1 MEETMPIHQEG
12 VRDSNRIPDM
22 NLMPQEDLQAY
33 LNAIEPFGG
42 EMLQRKSRRLS
53 QIQINSRKSPEYP
66 NLSDQGL
73 RQHLIETE
81 WEDELPL
88 SA

>member
-1 MEETMPIHQEG
+1 MPIHQEG
-12 VRDSNRIPDM
+12 VRDSSGIPDL
-22 NLMPQEDLQAY
+22 NLLPQEDLQAY

-42 EMLQRKSRRLS
+42 EMLRRKSRRLS
-53 QIQINSRKSPEYP
+53 QIQINSRKSPENP

-81 WEDELPL
+81 WEEELPL

>member
-1 MEETMPIHQEG
+1 MPIHQEG
-12 VRDSNRIPDM
+12 VWNSSRIPDL
-22 NLMPQEDLQAY
+22 NILPQEDLQAY
-33 LNAIEPFGG
+33 LNAIDPFGG
-42 EMLQRKSRRLS
+42 EMLLRKSRRLS

>member
-1 MEETMPIHQEG
+1 MPIHQEG
-12 VRDSNRIPDM
+12 VRDSSRILD
-22 NLMPQEDLQAY
+22 LKLLPQEDLQAY
-33 LNAIEPFGG
+33 LNAIKPFDG
-42 EMLQRKSRRLS
+42 EMLRRKSRRLS
-53 QIQINSRKSPEYP
+53 QIQINSRKSPENP

>member
-1 MEETMPIHQEG
+1 MPIHQEG
-12 VRDSNRIPDM
+12 VGDSSRIPDL
-22 NLMPQEDLQAY
+22 NLLPQEDLQAY

-42 EMLQRKSRRLS
+42 EMLRRKSRRLS
-53 QIQINSRKSPEYP
+53 QIQINSQKSPENP

>member
-1 MEETMPIHQEG
+1 MPIHEEG
-12 VRDSNRIPDM
+12 VRDSSRIPDM
-22 NLMPQEDLQAY
+22 NLLPQEDLQAY

-42 EMLQRKSRRLS
+42 EMLRRKSRRLS
-53 QIQINSRKSPEYP
+53 QSQIKSRKSPENP

>member
-1 MEETMPIHQEG
+1 MQIHQEG
-12 VRDSNRIPDM
+12 VRDSSRIPDL
-22 NLMPQEDLQAY
+22 NLLPQEDLQAY

-53 QIQINSRKSPEYP
+53 QIQINSRKNPEYP

>member
-1 MEETMPIHQEG
+1 MYKALALEPEDRYQDVT
-12 VRDSNRIPDM
+12 S
-22 NLMPQEDLQAY
+22 LTEDLQAY

-42 EMLQRKSRRLS
+42 EMLRRKSRRLS
-53 QIQINSRKSPEYP
+53 QIQINSQKSPENP

>member
-1 MEETMPIHQEG
+1 MPIHQEG
-12 VRDSNRIPDM
+12 VWNSSRIPDL
-22 NLMPQEDLQAY
+22 NILPQEDLQAY

-42 EMLQRKSRRLS
+42 EMLRRKSRRLP

>member
-12 VRDSNRIPDM
+12 VRDSSRIPDM

-42 EMLQRKSRRLS
+42 EMLRRKSRRLS

-81 WEDELPL
+81 WDDELPL

>member
-1 MEETMPIHQEG
+1 MPIHQEG

-42 EMLQRKSRRLS
+42 EMLRRKSRRLS
-53 QIQINSRKSPEYP
+53 QIQINSRKSPEYL

-73 RQHLIETE
+73 RQHLSETE

>member
-1 MEETMPIHQEG
+1 MPIHQEG
-12 VRDSNRIPDM
+12 VRNSSRIPDL
-22 NLMPQEDLQAY
+22 NILPQEDLQAY

-42 EMLQRKSRRLS
+42 EMLRRKSRRLS

-73 RQHLIETE
+73 RQHLIKTE

>member
-1 MEETMPIHQEG
+1 MPIHQEG
-12 VRDSNRIPDM
+12 VRDSIRIPDL
-22 NLMPQEDLQAY
+22 NLLPQEDLQAY
-33 LNAIEPFGG
+33 LNAIEPFAG
-42 EMLQRKSRRLS
+42 EMLRRKSIKLS
-53 QIQINSRKSPEYP
+53 QIQINSRKNPEYP

-73 RQHLIETE
+73 RQHLIETK

>member
-1 MEETMPIHQEG
+1 MPIHQEG
-12 VRDSNRIPDM
+12 VWDSSRIPDL
-22 NLMPQEDLQAY
+22 NILPQEDLQDY

-42 EMLQRKSRRLS
+42 EMLRRKSRRLS
-53 QIQINSRKSPEYP
+53 QIQINSKKGPEYP

-73 RQHLIETE
+73 CQHMIDTE

>member
-1 MEETMPIHQEG
+1 MPIHQEG
-12 VRDSNRIPDM
+12 VRDSSRIPDL

-42 EMLQRKSRRLS
+42 EMLRRKSRRLS

-73 RQHLIETE
+73 RQHLIKTE
-81 WEDELPL
+81 WEYELPL

>member
-1 MEETMPIHQEG
+1 MPIHQEG

-33 LNAIEPFGG
+33 LNASATLG
-42 EMLQRKSRRLS
+42 
-53 QIQINSRKSPEYP
+53 
-66 NLSDQGL
+66 D
-73 RQHLIETE
+73 LIEVNT
-81 WEDELPL
+81 LITTSPNPSIL

>member
-1 MEETMPIHQEG
+1 MPIHQEG

-42 EMLQRKSRRLS
+42 EMFRRKSRRLS

>member
-1 MEETMPIHQEG
+1 MPIHQEG

-42 EMLQRKSRRLS
+42 EMLRRKSRRLS

-81 WEDELPL
+81 WEVELPL